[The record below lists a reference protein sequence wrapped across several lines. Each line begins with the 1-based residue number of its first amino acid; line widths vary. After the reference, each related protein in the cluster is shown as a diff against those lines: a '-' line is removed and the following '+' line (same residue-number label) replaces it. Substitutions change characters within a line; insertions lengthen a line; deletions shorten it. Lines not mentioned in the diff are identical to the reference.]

1 MEIKNVSLIG
11 VPYSEYTYH
20 AVKALEEK
28 NAGLIS

>member
-1 MEIKNVSLIG
+1 MAGEAGID

-20 AVKALEEK
+20 AIKVLEEK